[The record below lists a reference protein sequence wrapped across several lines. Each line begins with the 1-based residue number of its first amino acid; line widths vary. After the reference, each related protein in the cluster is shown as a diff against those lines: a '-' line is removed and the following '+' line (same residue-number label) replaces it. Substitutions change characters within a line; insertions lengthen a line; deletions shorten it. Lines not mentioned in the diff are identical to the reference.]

1 MAKQKKTTKNT
12 NKSKKNTQ
20 NSKEVLKN
28 FDNDNDAK
36 KVIKCVVIVLAIFAV
51 MYLLTVLILKKS
63 STDYITSKNE
73 STSIQYSEILAGTSF
88 SKKDDEYLV
97 LFYDMD
103 EDSESIYS
111 NLISDYEAKEEH
123 LPIYYVNLS
132 SALNKSVIADESNK
146 DATSIEELK
155 ISGATLIKFTSNS
168 ISEYIEGEEA
178 ISDYLNN

>member
-1 MAKQKKTTKNT
+1 MM
-12 NKSKKNTQ
+12 
-20 NSKEVLKN
+20 
-28 FDNDNDAK
+28 D
-36 KVIKCVVIVLAIFAV
+36 V
-51 MYLLTVLILKKS
+51 MS
-63 STDYITSKNE
+63 NE
-73 STSIQYSEILAGTSF
+73 SI
-88 SKKDDEYLV
+88 KKDDEYLV